1 MTFGSVFG
9 RTFSPTFQPSS
20 QAASGAA
27 PAWTPNSIS
36 GCVLWYDFSD
46 ADTMF
51 TDAGTTKVS
60 SDGDAIYQINDK
72 STSGINATQATANN
86 RPAYKTGAQNS
97 LSAGYAA
104 IKNKYYMDHPY
115 PLGTATDFTVFLHA
129 ELTELFNYTGILG
142 WRFAAGYTMNTTA
155 NGALQVG
162 TDVANRIN
170 VAAGLSANTNYL
182 FVLKKSGSSSGNFS
196 AKVNNGTPYVNTGKT
211 ATSPNSGTMQ
221 LFATGHGS
229 TPVDVMAGYI
239 YEYIVYNSAL
249 SDTDRGTVETYLNNK
264 WAIY

>member
-51 TDAGTTKVS
+51 TDAGTTKVAN
-60 SDGDAIYQINDK
+60 DGDRIYQINDK
-72 STSGINATQATANN
+72 STSGINATQATANG
-86 RPAYKTGAQNS
+86 RPAYKTGIQNS
-97 LSAGYAA
+97 LSAGYSETERT
-104 IKNKYYMDHPY
+104 YYMSHAY
-115 PLGTATDFTVFLHA
+115 PLGTATDFTIFAAAVWVDSSS
-129 ELTELFNYTGILG
+129 TYPGLFGGDWKNIVLQTSATGITY
-142 WRFAAGYTMNTTA
+142 A
-155 NGALQVG
+155 G
-162 TDVANRIN
+162 TDANNRIVTSTN
-170 VAAGLSANTNYL
+170 FVGFNTDILLS
-182 FVLKKSGSSSGNFS
+182 FKKSGTSAGNLS
-196 AKVNNGTPYVNTGKT
+196 LYKNAGTPVVNTGKT
-211 ATSPNSGTMQ
+211 APNPLSRTMF
-221 LFATGHGS
+221 LFNHLDDTEYA
-229 TPVDVMAGYI
+229 MKGYF
-239 YEYIVYNSAL
+239 YEYIIYNTAL

>member
-20 QAASGAA
+20 QAAVASTFV
-27 PAWTPNSIS
+27 PTDIS
-36 GCVLWYDFSD
+36 GCKLWLDFSD
-46 ADTMF
+46 ADYLF
-51 TDAGTTKVS
+51 TDAGATKVS
-60 SDGDAIYQINDK
+60 NDGDAIYQVNDK
-72 STSGINATQATANN
+72 SGNSNHAVQSTLDN
-86 RPAYKTGAQNS
+86 RPLYKTGAQNS

-104 IKNKYYMDHPY
+104 IKNKYYMNHPY

-129 ELTELFNYTGILG
+129 ELTELFNYAGFLG
-142 WRFAAGYTMNTTA
+142 WRFAAGYTMNATA
-155 NGALQVG
+155 DGALQVG

-211 ATSPNSGTMQ
+211 ALSPKNSGTMQ
-221 LFATGHGS
+221 LFATGYA
-229 TPVDVMAGYI
+229 PADVMAGYI

-249 SDTDRGTVETYLNNK
+249 SDADIGTVETYLNNK